1 MEISPFTT
9 QHHFYNIS
17 KYEKKTV
24 TKKGYRFYLV
34 KIITMANCYLILVEC
49 SLFAS

>member
-17 KYEKKTV
+17 KYKKKPLQKV
-24 TKKGYRFYLV
+24 
-34 KIITMANCYLILVEC
+34 I
-49 SLFAS
+49 ASIWLR